1 MLCDLC
7 LVDVKVRLTHR
18 SPLLAFCDAIMAS
31 VEATGAKPGS
41 ELSTECVE
49 CALNENRLDLLS
61 HWISQDRS
69 VKARNYHSQEQVYTL
84 HVVIIN
90 QS

>member
-1 MLCDLC
+1 MKCGVPFKYVDCGCVFL
-7 LVDVKVRLTHR
+7 DVKVRLSHR

-31 VEATGAKPGS
+31 VGAIGCKPAG

-61 HWISQDRS
+61 HWISQDR
-69 VKARNYHSQEQVYTL
+69 
-84 HVVIIN
+84 
-90 QS
+90 